1 MDFSEALQAPDP
13 MNPPAG
19 AAPMH
24 PSFEDRPGAPDRVF
38 AALDDVAFARQVQAW
53 SSALR
58 RAGSDEAGVL
68 HLHHLTP
75 LNEAARRAAPG
86 VPIVGHL
93 HGTELLMLEAIAAG
107 PPRGWTHARAWAR
120 RLRRWAAQADRLV
133 VATPRGAARAERLLG
148 ADPQRLVVIPNGVDP
163 ERFAPGPA
171 DRRALWSRVLLDRPQ
186 GWRPGGPAGGW
197 RATAADVERLATDPV
212 FLYVGRFTAVKRLP
226 LLIEAFTR
234 ARARRGGQASLVIVG
249 GHPGEWEGEHPAET
263 IDRIG
268 ASGVL
273 LAGWHD
279 QAALPEMLRASDVV
293 VLPSVNEAFGQVLV
307 EGMACGRPAIAI
319 DRGGPAEIVRDG
331 ATGWLVAG
339 DDAPAL
345 EAAILAAARD
355 PEERRRRGRLG
366 RQSVLARYTWGA
378 LTRQLADVFDA
389 VTTGA
394 AERPA
399 A

>member
-1 MDFSEALQAPDP
+1 
-13 MNPPAG
+13 
-19 AAPMH
+19 MH

-53 SSALR
+53 GPALR
-58 RAGSDEAGVL
+58 RAGSDEASVL

-75 LNEAARRAAPG
+75 LNEAARRAAPD
-86 VPIVGHL
+86 VPVVGHL

-107 PPRGWTHARAWAR
+107 PPSGWVHAAAWAR

-133 VATPRGAARAERLLG
+133 VATARGAARAERLLG
-148 ADPQRLVVIPNGVDP
+148 ADPQRIVVIPNGVDP
-163 ERFAPGPA
+163 DRFAPGPS
-171 DRRALWSRVLLDRPQ
+171 DRQALWSRVLLDGPQ
-186 GWRPGGPAGGW
+186 GWRPGGPVGGW
-197 RATAADVERLATDPV
+197 RATAADVGRLADDPV
-212 FLYVGRFTAVKRLP
+212 FLYVGRFTAVKRVP
-226 LLIEAFTR
+226 LLIEAFSR
-234 ARARRGGQASLVIVG
+234 ARERLGGRASLVIVG
-249 GHPGEWEGEHPAET
+249 GHPGEWEGEHPADT
-263 IDRIG
+263 IERTG
-268 ASGVL
+268 AQGVL

-279 QAALPEMLRASDVV
+279 QAALPDMLRASDVV

-331 ATGWLVAG
+331 TTGWLVAG
-339 DDAPAL
+339 DDASAL
-345 EAAILAAARD
+345 EAAIVAAARD
-355 PEERRRRGRLG
+355 PAERRRRGG
-366 RQSVLARYTWGA
+366 RGRRSVLARYTWAA

-389 VTTGA
+389 VTAGA